1 MHKTVTTLFVAIIF
15 ISAMTITAG
24 INHVDAVD
32 GNEPTVTLVKDINT
46 NSTYRYGDGLF
57 GFFASK
63 SAPALYLRADDGI
76 RGIELWTSDGTAAGT
91 VMVKDINPC
100 EESGLLEAG
109 DSSSSGFMEVGA
121 TLFFVG
127 DDGVHGRELWK
138 SDGTAAGT
146 QIVKD
151 IWEADG
157 GNSDPGGLTKHGSM
171 VYFSA
176 DDGLHGRELWRSDGT
191 TAGTVLVKNINTFSY
206 PYDPPGSD
214 ASSKP
219 WGFVSQGSYLYF
231 VAFNNTYGEELWRT
245 DGTEAGTFMLKEIVP
260 GSDYPALWSR
270 FKQFKKALGSLVFI
284 VDDGSYGEML
294 WITDGTTVGTQL
306 LKHFTPGMLGEQI
319 FFLEE
324 VGGYLLFLADDGTH
338 GYELWRTDGTSAGT
352 VMVMDLNPSGD
363 GVDDDCFGNLLAKP
377 IGSYVYFVGDDGTY
391 GFDQTSQTWTP
402 MNIWK
407 SDGTVTGTVKVTNF
421 GSGQDFS
428 VPDYLASAGDTLF
441 FFQNMELWKIDYP
454 DQAPAFVFDLT
465 PPPDIPIMW
474 TAPKIR
480 GPWLVVDDN
489 LFLIRLMPMPNAADL
504 DDIYEELWITDG
516 STSGTRL
523 LFTTADW
530 REILPPVPTYDD
542 VVVDNVLFFGSC
554 ARPVGTT
561 PDLGCELYKYPNEA
575 PNAVLP
581 DSINGLE
588 GSAIAFDAS
597 MSTDDG
603 GIASYKW
610 DWNGDGTYEET
621 TNTLLVEHTW
631 YDDYSGSVKLEVVDG
646 YGLVGE
652 ATTTVN
658 VLNMPPVASIDSIE
672 HPYSHIFVGDTV
684 TFHGSFLDPGADDTH
699 SITWDFGDGT
709 LASGVLKP
717 THVYATNGLF
727 TVTLTVVD
735 DDGGV
740 GSNSITIKVV
750 TVNEALSDLIKAVK
764 ELNIEAGL
772 KSGLL
777 GKLQD
782 ANRLLIKGNY
792 VGAAGKLNDF
802 INQVEAQ
809 RGKKLANELATSLIS
824 GAQGIL
830 DHI

>member
-1 MHKTVTTLFVAIIF
+1 MRKTVYTLSVLVIL
-15 ISAMTITAG
+15 ISLMTITARM
-24 INHVDAVD
+24 NTVKAVD
-32 GNEPTVTLVKDINT
+32 GNEPVVTLVKDINT
-46 NSTYRYGDGLF
+46 NPAYRYGDGLF
-57 GFFASK
+57 GFLASK
-63 SAPALYLRADDGI
+63 STPALYLRADDGI
-76 RGIELWTSDGTAAGT
+76 HGIELWTSDGTAAGT
-91 VMVKDINPC
+91 VMVKDINPG

-294 WITDGTTVGTQL
+294 WITDGTTAGTQL

-465 PPPDIPIMW
+465 PPPDIPIML

-516 STSGTRL
+516 TTSGTRL

-542 VVVDNVLFFGSC
+542 VVMDNVLFFCSC
-554 ARPVGTT
+554 ARPEGTT
-561 PDLGCELYKYPNEA
+561 PGLGYELYKYPNEA
-575 PNAVLP
+575 PIARI
-581 DSINGLE
+581 SGSYAGQE
-588 GSAIAFDAS
+588 GSPILFDAS
-597 MSTDDG
+597 ASTDDLS
-603 GIASYKW
+603 IVSYKW
-610 DWNGDGTYEET
+610 DWNGDGIYDET
-621 TNTLLVEHTW
+621 TSTPLVEHAW
-631 YDDYSGSVKLEVVDG
+631 YDDWSGSVKLKVADG
-646 YGLVGE
+646 YGLTDE
-652 ATTTVN
+652 TSTTVTI
-658 VLNMPPVASIDSIE
+658 LNIAPVASIDSIE
-672 HPYSHIFVGDTV
+672 HPYSNIFAGDAV
-684 TFHGSFLDPGADDTH
+684 TFYGSFSDPGIDDTH
-699 SITWDFGDGT
+699 STTWNFGDGT
-709 LASGVLKP
+709 LASGVLTP

-727 TVTLTVVD
+727 RITLTVTD

-740 GSNSITIKVV
+740 GSYSITIKVM
-750 TVNEALSDLIKAVK
+750 TASEAISDLINTV
-764 ELNIEAGL
+764 EDLNSESGL
-772 KSGLL
+772 KSSLL
-777 GKLQD
+777 SKLQD
-782 ANRLLIKGNY
+782 ANKLLIKGNY
-792 VGAAGKLNDF
+792 VGTIGKLNDF

-809 RGKKLANELATSLIS
+809 KGKKLSNELATSWITK
-824 GAQGIL
+824 AQEIL

>member
-1 MHKTVTTLFVAIIF
+1 MRKTVTTLLVAIIF

-24 INHVDAVD
+24 INHVEAVD

-46 NSTYRYGDGLF
+46 NSAYRYGDGLF

-63 SAPALYLRADDGI
+63 STPALYLRADDGI
-76 RGIELWTSDGTAAGT
+76 HGIELWTSDGTAAGT
-91 VMVKDINPC
+91 MMVKDINPG
-100 EESGLLEAG
+100 EGSGLLEAG
-109 DSSSSGFMEVGA
+109 SISFSGFMEAGA
-121 TLFFVG
+121 TLFFVA

-138 SDGTAAGT
+138 SDGTATGT
-146 QIVKD
+146 QMVKD

-176 DDGLHGRELWRSDGT
+176 DDGLHGEELWRSDGT

-214 ASSKP
+214 AGSKP

-294 WITDGTTVGTQL
+294 WTTDGTTAGTQL

-352 VMVMDLNPSGD
+352 VMVKDLNPSGD
-363 GVDDDCFGNLLAKP
+363 GATNDYYGSLLAKP
-377 IGSYVYFVGDDGTY
+377 IGSYVYFVGNDGTY
-391 GFDQTSQTWTP
+391 DFDPGSETWTP

-407 SDGTVTGTVKVTNF
+407 SDGTSTGTVKVTNF
-421 GSGQDFS
+421 GSGQDFN
-428 VPDYLASAGDTLF
+428 VPVYLTSAGDTLF

-454 DQAPAFVFDLT
+454 DQAPAFVFNFT
-465 PPPDIPIMW
+465 VPYNPIGFEV
-474 TAPKIR
+474 PRIL

-489 LFLIRLMPMPNAADL
+489 LLLRREMPMPNAKEPG
-504 DDIYEELWITDG
+504 DDYEELWITDG
-516 STSGTRL
+516 TTSGTRL

-530 REILPPVPTYDD
+530 REILPLAPTYDD
-542 VVVDNVLFFGSC
+542 VVVDNALFFGSC
-554 ARPVGTT
+554 ARPGGTT

-575 PNAVLP
+575 PNAVL
-581 DSINGLE
+581 SGSTNGLE
-588 GSAIAFDAS
+588 GSTIAFDAS

-603 GIASYKW
+603 GIVSYEW
-610 DWNGDGTYEET
+610 DWNGDGTYDET
-621 TNTLLVEHTW
+621 TNTPLVEHTW
-631 YDDYSGSVKLEVVDG
+631 YDDYSGTVKLKVVDG

-658 VLNMPPVASIDSIE
+658 VLNVPPVASIDSSE

-699 SITWDFGDGT
+699 SITWNFGDGT
-709 LASGVLKP
+709 LASGVLTP

-727 TVTLTVVD
+727 TVTLTVTD

-740 GSNSITIKVV
+740 GSNSITIKVM
-750 TVNEALSDLIKAVK
+750 TINEAVSDLINTVK
-764 ELNIEAGL
+764 DLNIAAGL
-772 KSGLL
+772 KSNLL

-782 ANRLLIKGNY
+782 ANKLLIKGNY
-792 VGAAGKLNDF
+792 VGAIGKLNDF

-809 RGKKLANELATSLIS
+809 KGKKLSNELATSLITK
-824 GAQGIL
+824 AQGIL